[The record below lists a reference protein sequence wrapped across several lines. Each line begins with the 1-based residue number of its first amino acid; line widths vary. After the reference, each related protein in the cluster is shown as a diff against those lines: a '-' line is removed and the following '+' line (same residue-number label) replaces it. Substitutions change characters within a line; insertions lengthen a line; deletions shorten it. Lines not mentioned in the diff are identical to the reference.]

1 MIRTLIADDPYPYCG
16 YPYPCSN
23 YSGGA
28 QVTAALERLTPFF
41 RLYREYL
48 AEYDARDALYREVKP
63 AIRPGPAARRWR
75 GAARVWL
82 WRRSAAARL
91 ANRAAAIDSDAIGRR
106 VQVVRR
112 PLRCVGPY
120 AGVCACACACARVCV
135 CVYVYVCTCIFIYIY
150 TYYS

>member
-1 MIRTLIADDPYPYCG
+1 MIRTLIAAYCG
-16 YPYPCSN
+16 YPYPCSD
-23 YSGGA
+23 YSGGP

-63 AIRPGPAARRWR
+63 AISPRPHRQPGA
-75 GAARVWL
+75 GAARGWL
-82 WRRSAAARL
+82 WRRSAAAL

-120 AGVCACACACARVCV
+120 AGVRVC
-135 CVYVYVCTCIFIYIY
+135 
-150 TYYS
+150 